1 MSRALAVAALLV
13 LAGCTGLVPEGETRT
28 ESPVTAAPVPSV
40 AASDVPLPTRNGTV
54 DRDRL
59 IARHGAALSNR
70 SFARHVQRA
79 GPQNTR
85 DVWVDRE
92 RGVVR
97 VRQRFGPLTD
107 DALVADGTVYRSV
120 RDDPETDYVSE
131 PSDGTVPYV
140 PTLSGTDRLAQ
151 VLAEEGYRRID
162 TVRRDGRP
170 VAIVAV
176 NATGRG
182 SGSDPSVAIQ
192 SRLYVDA
199 DGVIRTVDHWER
211 RPDGTIVEFRMDVT
225 TGVDRVPI
233 PWWAE
238 DLDIYG

>member
-1 MSRALAVAALLV
+1 MPRALAVAALLV
-13 LAGCTGLVPEGETRT
+13 LAGCTGFAPDGETRT
-28 ESPVTAAPVPSV
+28 DSPVTAAPVPGVSD
-40 AASDVPLPTRNGTV
+40 SDVPLPTRNGTV

-59 IARHGAALSNR
+59 IERHGAALANR
-70 SFARHVQRA
+70 SFARYVQRA

-107 DALVADGTVYRSV
+107 DAIVADGTRYRLVS
-120 RDDPETDYVSE
+120 DDPEEDYRTE
-131 PSDGTVPYV
+131 PNNGTLPYV
-140 PTLSGTDRLAQ
+140 PTLSGAARLRQ
-151 VLAEEGYRRID
+151 VLADEGYRRVD

-176 NATGRG
+176 NVTGRG
-182 SGSDPSVAIQ
+182 SGSDPSVAVR
-192 SRLYVDA
+192 SRLSVDA

-211 RPDGTIVEFRMDVT
+211 RPDGTVVEFRMDVT
-225 TGVDRVPI
+225 TGIDRVPI

-238 DLDIYG
+238 DIGIYG

>member
-1 MSRALAVAALLV
+1 MLRPLVVAALLV
-13 LAGCTGLVPEGETRT
+13 LAGCTGLVPDGETRT
-28 ESPVTAAPVPSV
+28 ESPVTAAPVPGVS
-40 AASDVPLPTRNGTV
+40 ASDVPVPTRNGTV

-59 IARHGAALSNR
+59 VERHGAALANR
-70 SFARHVQRA
+70 SFSRHVQRA

-107 DALVADGTVYRSV
+107 DAIVADGTRYRLVS
-120 RDDPETDYVSE
+120 DDPGIDYRTE
-131 PSDGTVPYV
+131 PSNGTLPYV
-140 PTLSGTDRLAQ
+140 PSLAGTGRLDQ
-151 VLAEEGYRRID
+151 VLAEEGYHRVD
-162 TVRRDGRP
+162 TVRRDGRA

-182 SGSDPSVAIQ
+182 SGADPSVAIQ

-211 RPDGTIVEFRMDVT
+211 RPDGTVVEFRMDVV
-225 TGVDRVPI
+225 TGIDRVPI

-238 DLDIYG
+238 DIGIYG